1 MVGLGWRLALTVG
14 VASLAGCFDAHV
26 LGEGPG
32 GRLDGDVRF
41 DNGGPFPDNG
51 TPDVGR
57 PDGAITE
64 CDPVGAPVVAPI
76 ASLFIPLPPV
86 DGVAQVGL
94 GHNLDGMVGGCNVPD
109 YANGVDNAFVD
120 LAAALPAL
128 NPDQPIVLQDAINDS
143 LACVLGSAS
152 CRPLDLGIRV
162 ESGSGCAVV
171 SLLDGD
177 GEVFENPGVGVLD
190 ANGNFRVVVPS
201 FPLTFSYSTP
211 NGPVEIPLRMRG
223 VIITGRV
230 VGQNVV
236 DIIIGGSLQK
246 GEFEATVRAILPLI
260 QDDIVFE
267 DVAGILANLYDMGAN
282 CTDLSIGLV
291 ANATNPP

>member
-190 ANGNFRVVVPS
+190 ANGNFRVEVPS
-201 FPLTFSYSTP
+201 FPLTTTMLTSARAKVRSTLTSSSR
-211 NGPVEIPLRMRG
+211 VC
-223 VIITGRV
+223 GRP
-230 VGQNVV
+230 QATPTARS
-236 DIIIGGSLQK
+236 GSLP
-246 GEFEATVRAILPLI
+246 R
-260 QDDIVFE
+260 
-267 DVAGILANLYDMGAN
+267 LAAL
-282 CTDLSIGLV
+282 LGL
-291 ANATNPP
+291 

>member
-32 GRLDGDVRF
+32 VRMDGDVDF
-41 DNGGPFPDNG
+41 DNGGPFPDGG
-51 TPDVGR
+51 TR
-57 PDGAITE
+57 DGAIVE
-64 CDPVGAPVVAPI
+64 CNTVGAPVVAPI
-76 ASLFIPLPPV
+76 ATLFIPLAPV
-86 DGVAQVGL
+86 SGTAQVGL
-94 GHNLDGMVGGCNVPD
+94 GHDLDGLVDACNVLD
-109 YANGVDNAFVD
+109 YANSVDNAFVD

-128 NPDQPIVLQDAINDS
+128 NPDNPIVLQDAINDS

-190 ANGNFRVVVPS
+190 ANGNFRVEVPS
-201 FPLTFSYSTP
+201 FPLTFSYSTA

-267 DVAGILANLYDMGAN
+267 DVAGILANLYDMGSN

-291 ANATNPP
+291 ANATNAP

>member
-1 MVGLGWRLALTVG
+1 MVGLGWRLALAVG
-14 VASLAGCFDAHV
+14 VASLAGCFDAHL
-26 LGEGPG
+26 LGEG
-32 GRLDGDVRF
+32 GRLDGDVTF
-41 DNGGPFPDNG
+41 DNSGPFPDNG

-162 ESGSGCAVV
+162 DSEGDYNAYIA
-171 SLLDGD
+171 DDD
-177 GEVFENPGVGVLD
+177 GETRLMRNPDGVHFV
-190 ANGNFRVVVPS
+190 R
-201 FPLTFSYSTP
+201 
-211 NGPVEIPLRMRG
+211 E
-223 VIITGRV
+223 
-230 VGQNVV
+230 
-236 DIIIGGSLQK
+236 GGDR
-246 GEFEATVRAILPLI
+246 AARAILKVI
-260 QDDIVFE
+260 RAEAKVD
-267 DVAGILANLYDMGAN
+267 
-282 CTDLSIGLV
+282 
-291 ANATNPP
+291 